1 MRAIQEGLDGLKG
14 TPIDDWSVA
23 VLTKLCEIGKEYSG
37 VQVGANSGKVDKT
50 KRDWG
55 EWLYDVT
62 WLEYGDGRVV
72 EVPLVAECDWGN
84 LERITEDFDKLLL
97 ARSSVRLMICEG
109 NRKRS
114 SNRTST
120 ITEELAR
127 RVREF
132 NGSRAEDAWLL
143 AIYEDNRDDLPEG
156 SEQKV
161 WWFRYFTIGKYS
173 KTGLNGFDCLP

>member
-14 TPIDDWSVA
+14 TQIDDRTGA
-23 VLTKLCEIGKEYSG
+23 VLTKLCEIGKEDFG
-37 VQVGANSGKVDKT
+37 FQVGADSSKVDET

-72 EVPLVAECDWGN
+72 EAPFVAECEWGN
-84 LERITEDFDKLLL
+84 LEKITEDFDKLLL
-97 ARSSVRLMICEG
+97 ARSGVRLMICEG

-132 NGSRAEDAWLL
+132 NGSRTEDAWLL
-143 AIYEDNRDDLPEG
+143 AIYEDNRDDLPKG
-156 SEQKV
+156 SEVKH

-173 KTGLNGFDCLP
+173 RTGLNGLDCFP